1 MTSNSL
7 SRKSL
12 AIVVPELLPVP
23 PVKGGA
29 VEHWVHEASKRLDQ
43 AKFDISI
50 ISRPANDHGI
60 DGVQYLTI
68 PWTKTEQFFHR
79 IKERLTWRNPLR
91 YLAKMQNVASYGIRM
106 AKLVHSFDLVVIHNE
121 PNLLLFLKNNPLQK
135 VILHMHNEHLTIR
148 MFRPFYCYALKKV
161 DSVICVSDYI
171 RRSAIKHFPQYADKF
186 IVVFN
191 ATDPNVFMPYADEA
205 LHQLKEVVALEA
217 DKKYLLY
224 VGRLTEF
231 KGVHVLIQA
240 FEQIHQR
247 LPNTKLIIVGSSFF
261 EGAAKTAYEQALV
274 ELAKPIGQHI
284 IFTGYIPHEKLKY
297 LYSAVDV
304 VVLPSIWQ
312 DPCPL
317 VVLEAMASGT
327 CLVSS
332 AVGGVPEVV
341 ENKINGILVKESDV
355 DALVS
360 AVCNVLLHD
369 EHKVQMEYLARQK
382 ILAGYA
388 WERLVGELEAILFC
402 CDDISQIDNATTIPS
417 IKYMNNSKLNTP

>member
-1 MTSNSL
+1 MTSNSIN
-7 SRKSL
+7 RKSL
-12 AIVVPELLPVP
+12 AIIVSELLPVP

-50 ISRPANDHGI
+50 ISRPANDYGVN
-60 DGVQYLTI
+60 GVQYLTI

-91 YLAKMQNVASYGIRM
+91 YLAKMQNVASYGLRM
-106 AKLVHSFDLVVIHNE
+106 AKLVRGFDLVVIHNE
-121 PNLLLFLKNNPLQK
+121 PNLLLFLKNNPQQK

-148 MFRPFYCYALKKV
+148 MFRPLYRHALKKV
-161 DSVICVSDYI
+161 DSVLCVSDYI

-191 ATDPNVFMPYADEA
+191 ATDPNVFMPYGEEA
-205 LHQLKEVVALEA
+205 LHQLKDVIALDV

-224 VGRLTEF
+224 VGRLTEI

-240 FEQIHQR
+240 FEKIHQR

-261 EGAAKTAYEQALV
+261 EGAVKTDYEKSLV
-274 ELAKPIGQHI
+274 NLAMLINQHI

-297 LYSAVDV
+297 LYSAVDI

-332 AVGGVPEVV
+332 AVGGIPEVV
-341 ENKINGILVKESDV
+341 ESEINGILVKEGDV
-355 DALVS
+355 DALVN
-360 AVCNVLLHD
+360 AACGVLLSS
-369 EHKVQMEYLARQK
+369 ENKAQMENLARNK
-382 ILAGYA
+382 MLAGYS
-388 WERLVGELEAILFC
+388 WERLVGELDAILFC
-402 CDDISQIDNATTIPS
+402 GNVDLQVNKTAMSP
-417 IKYMNNSKLNTP
+417 IKQTNN